1 MPSPFPGMNPYL
13 EHPELWPGVHLLLI
27 AEITN
32 FLAPQIRPKYRVA
45 VEVRVDEI
53 VGDKSLL
60 VGIPDV
66 TVKRSLTDAKTDQTS
81 VALAEAL
88 PQPITVNLPIPETI
102 KQGYL
107 EVREVATGEVVTVIE
122 LLSPVNKRVG
132 KGRQSYLNKRQKILG
147 SATNLVEIDLL
158 RSGEQMPMYSH
169 GIQTDYRLL
178 VSRNNMR
185 PEANLYAFNL
195 IDKIPSFPLPLKPED
210 EELIIDLQSLLN
222 QVYDR
227 AAYDL
232 VIDYHQEPIPALT
245 DDNKNW
251 LEQLLKKEGLR

>member
-13 EHPELWPGVHLLLI
+13 EHPELWPGVHHWLIIRI
-27 AEITN
+27 AE
-32 FLAPQIRPKYRVA
+32 FLNPQLIPKYRVA
-45 VEVRVDEI
+45 VEVRVYETI
-53 VGDKSLL
+53 GEKSLL

-66 TVKRSLTDAKTDQTS
+66 TVKSAKS
-81 VALAEAL
+81 ESKIKMALAEAPL
-88 PQPITVNLPIPETI
+88 QPITVNLPIPETT

-107 EVREVATGEVVTVIE
+107 EIKEVATGEVITVIE

-178 VSRNNMR
+178 VSRSNTR

-195 IDKIPSFPLPLKPED
+195 TDKIPSFPLPLKPED

-222 QVYDR
+222 QVYEH

-245 DDNKNW
+245 EDNQNW
-251 LEQLLKKEGLR
+251 LEQLLREKRLR

>member
-13 EHPELWPGVHLLLI
+13 EHPELWPGVHHWLIIRI
-27 AEITN
+27 AELLN
-32 FLAPQIRPKYRVA
+32 PQLIPKYRVA
-45 VEVRVDEI
+45 VEVRVYEI
-53 VGDKSLL
+53 VGDRSLL

-66 TVKRSLTDAKTDQTS
+66 TVKGSLTDTKTEQTS

-88 PQPITVNLPIPETI
+88 TQPITVNLPIPETI

-107 EVREVATGEVVTVIE
+107 EVKEVATGEVITVIE

-132 KGRQSYLNKRQKILG
+132 KGRQSYLNKRDKILG

-158 RSGEQMPMYSH
+158 RSGEPMPMYSH

-178 VSRNNMR
+178 VSRSNLR
-185 PEANLYAFNL
+185 PKADLYAFNL
-195 IDKIPSFPLPLKPED
+195 ADKIPSFPLPLKPED
-210 EELIIDLQSLLN
+210 EELTIDLQPLLN
-222 QVYDR
+222 QVYEH

-232 VIDYHQEPIPALT
+232 VIDYHQEPIPALRE
-245 DDNKNW
+245 NNQNW
-251 LEQLLKKEGLR
+251 LEQLLTEKGLR

>member
-1 MPSPFPGMNPYL
+1 MSSPFPGMNPYL

-45 VEVRVDEI
+45 VEVRVYEI
-53 VGDKSLL
+53 VGEKSLL

-66 TVKRSLTDAKTDQTS
+66 TVKGSLTEAKTDRNN
-81 VALAEAL
+81 VALAEAP

-107 EVREVATGEVVTVIE
+107 EVKEVATGEVVTVIE

-158 RSGEQMPMYSH
+158 RSGEPMPMDSH
-169 GIQTDYRLL
+169 GIQTDYRIL
-178 VSRNNMR
+178 VSRSNLR
-185 PEANLYAFNL
+185 PEADLYAFNVT
-195 IDKIPSFPLPLKPED
+195 DKIPSFPLPLKPED
-210 EELIIDLQSLLN
+210 QEMIIDLQPLLN
-222 QVYDR
+222 QVYEH

-232 VIDYHQEPIPALT
+232 VIDYHQEPRPALT
-245 DDNKNW
+245 ENHQNW
-251 LEQLLKKEGLR
+251 LEQLLTEKGLK